1 MSSMSRD
8 NVIGQ
13 VAIERAKC
21 IIAVAR
27 DVQDDEARQ
36 VLRDAASDAHVPES
50 VAATQIMTALQAGGD
65 GAESTVE
72 MLERGLTA
80 VRPLQ
85 AAEPADHPPDRR
97 GRQAA

>member
-8 NVIGQ
+8 NVIGL
-13 VAIERAKC
+13 VAIERVKC

-50 VAATQIMTALQAGGD
+50 IAAAQIMTALQTDGVGD
-65 GAESTVE
+65 EAETTVE

-80 VRPLQ
+80 VRPVEATAL
-85 AAEPADHPPDRR
+85 AAS
-97 GRQAA
+97 G

>member
-50 VAATQIMTALQAGGD
+50 VAAAQIMTALQAD
-65 GAESTVE
+65 GAGVGTETTVE
-72 MLERGLTA
+72 MMERGLTA
-80 VRPLQ
+80 VRPLE
-85 AAEPADHPPDRR
+85 ATALAV
-97 GRQAA
+97 GG

>member
-50 VAATQIMTALQAGGD
+50 VAAAQIMTALQAD
-65 GAESTVE
+65 GAGVGTETTVE

-80 VRPLQ
+80 VRPLET
-85 AAEPADHPPDRR
+85 AALAV
-97 GRQAA
+97 GG

>member
-50 VAATQIMTALQAGGD
+50 IAAAQIMTALQTD
-65 GAESTVE
+65 GAGDEAETTVE

-80 VRPLQ
+80 VRPPDQ
-85 AAEPADHPPDRR
+85 ALPAA
-97 GRQAA
+97 GAATV